1 MVVSCHT
8 VHSLLFQFCVSHELK
23 DGTPVSKIGMSRV
36 SGLWELDGWYFLY
49 FCLVLS
55 DSRFTNSD
63 GNILLFRL
71 SDSTK
76 LTDAAPRWSLF
87 FMFHYAPQVIQTRAN
102 TPANIDLEIQEPKK
116 SENQPTYSS

>member
-1 MVVSCHT
+1 M
-8 VHSLLFQFCVSHELK
+8 
-23 DGTPVSKIGMSRV
+23 DGI
-36 SGLWELDGWYFLY
+36 FLY

-87 FMFHYAPQVIQTRAN
+87 FMFHYAPQVIQTWAS
-102 TPANIDLEIQEPKK
+102 TPANIDLEIQESKK